1 MNQMVVF
8 ELDFDERLRR
18 QLRITGIALLVI
30 GLVGIVLPQVLT
42 FTLSLLVGGLLV
54 AAGMVSLYLAAGGYR
69 NSLLAWLRSFVL
81 LVIGLLIALH
91 PTIGAATLGLILILY
106 FLFSAFGAITLAL
119 AMRPLPGWGWMLFNG
134 LLSLALA
141 VVFMVGWPFQAK
153 WLVGLFVGIN
163 LVFDGLSLLM
173 LARAAR
179 P

>member
-1 MNQMVVF
+1 MNQLVVF
-8 ELDFDERLRR
+8 ELDVDKSLRR
-18 QLRITGIALLVI
+18 RLRITGIGLLLI
-30 GLVGIVLPQVLT
+30 GLVGIVLPQALT
-42 FTLSLLVGGLLV
+42 FTLSLLVGGLLA
-54 AAGMVSLYLAAGGYR
+54 AAGAVSLYLAAGGYR

-81 LVIGLLIALH
+81 LAMGLLIALH

-106 FLFSAFGAITLAL
+106 FLFSAFGALMLAL
-119 AMRPLPGWGWMLFNG
+119 AMRPLPGWGWMLFNS

-141 VVFMVGWPFQAK
+141 IVFIVGWPFQAK